1 MGTVLTGHGIRKAE
15 NGCSVRT
22 ERPFY
27 LESRETEYIAKLAM
41 RDVRTS
47 AEEEGSE

>member
-1 MGTVLTGHGIRKAE
+1 MGGVSQHGDSI
-15 NGCSVRT
+15 NGSRT

-27 LESRETEYIAKLAM
+27 LESRETEYIAKLAIW
-41 RDVRTS
+41 DVRTS